1 MATSRFHSSEIECEG
16 CASAIKNSIG
26 KLEGVTAVDVEVA
39 SKVVSVEHSDSISAE
54 ALTLAL
60 DRAGFPVD

>member
-16 CASAIKNSIG
+16 CANAIKNSIG
-26 KLEGVTAVDVEVA
+26 KLEGVTSVDVEVD